1 MILVFTLSMPSNNSW
16 NGKWTGDGVLYAKVV
31 NFGKSKKATTKAQ
44 TILDKGYYSYSF
56 GDGWRA
62 GIDVKEVTGKESAQ
76 IRRKSKGFY
85 GYDWMV
91 DSIRLD
97 GKIIAPSARRKA

>member
-1 MILVFTLSMPSNNSW
+1 MLCFSLSMPGVSSW
-16 NGKWTGDGVLYAKVV
+16 SGKWSGGSMLYAKVV
-31 NFGKSKKATTKAQ
+31 NFGNGKKANEKAQ
-44 TILDKGYYSYSF
+44 KLLDTGYFSYSF

-62 GIDVKEVTGKESAQ
+62 GISVARVTPQEARK
-76 IRRKSKGFY
+76 IRSKSNGFY

-97 GKIIAPSARRKA
+97 GEIIAPSERRQTA